1 MDMGEGFE
9 SRENPKQEH
18 WRKETQG
25 RNSLMPPLLQNAT
38 VSELR
43 MGWLVSSRGNELTFT
58 DREVYSSN
66 SVTDREVYASNT
78 AEQCGRHICVDKGQ
92 LISQSERVN
101 LSTGLQKMWAK
112 HELRN
117 LAALY

>member
-66 SVTDREVYASNT
+66 SVTDREVYACNT
-78 AEQCGRHICVDKGQ
+78 AELCGRHTRLRIVTSGHSTQ
-92 LISQSERVN
+92 ISKIVETYQYR
-101 LSTGLQKMWAK
+101 T
-112 HELRN
+112 RI
-117 LAALY
+117 

>member
-58 DREVYSSN
+58 DREVY
-66 SVTDREVYASNT
+66 ASNT